1 MSYGQNATLARDL
14 AAINHAYFDLN
25 KKMTVK
31 AVAKSGSEQITTDYV
46 AYMKGIDHYYM
57 KSDGTEM
64 LISSSVKV
72 VLNKAMKSVMIESN
86 AINTVADLPIQ
97 LFDTLTKLYSSVKHT
112 LLNGGYEQYELEP
125 IVSEVDKIVIVF
137 NGQSK
142 LLRSMR
148 MNATGYDGEKS
159 SIQVNYTYEKLK
171 MSDIPP
177 LTKYLVLDQGDA
189 RLNASYSSYRLINF
203 LNR

>member
-1 MSYGQNATLARDL
+1 VASLAL
-14 AAINHAYFDLN
+14 
-25 KKMTVK
+25 M
-31 AVAKSGSEQITTDYV
+31 TTD
-46 AYMKGIDHYYM
+46 HRW
-57 KSDGTEM
+57 KSLEFVRSA
-64 LISSSVKV
+64 L
-72 VLNKAMKSVMIESN
+72 SN
-86 AINTVADLPIQ
+86 VIYPLQYAIDLPIQ